1 MPRIT
6 GPRPDP
12 GPGGR
17 AKPRPNTPKVL
28 KEPVPF
34 TAADVTSKLRKQQA
48 ARDKKMEATTAQVRL
63 ATKAIKAGTAEAH
76 PIVQRTG
83 IETIGM
89 SEKEAADVGETFG
102 RSLSK
107 SYERRRKASK
117 PARMA
122 TPSSGQ
128 DFASV
133 RKPTRKPVRKAS
145 RMSGSGR

>member
-1 MPRIT
+1 MAQLG

-17 AKPRPNTPKVL
+17 DKSEPKPKVL
-28 KEPVPF
+28 KKPVPF
-34 TAADVTSKLRKQQA
+34 TATDVTAKLRKQQA
-48 ARDKKMEATTAQVRL
+48 VIDKKMEKDTELVRQ

-107 SYERRRKASK
+107 SYNRREKARR

-122 TPSSGQ
+122 TPKSGQ
-128 DFASV
+128 SFASV
-133 RKPTRKPVRKAS
+133 RKPKRTPVRKAS